1 MPKAVLKV
9 KIKKAVI
16 PAAGMGTRFLPATK
30 AMPKEMLPIVDKPTL
45 QLVVEEIVAAGI
57 EDILIITGRGKS
69 AIEDH
74 FDRAIEL
81 ENLLA
86 AKGKEEELD
95 QIKKIS
101 SLANIFYVRQKEP
114 LGLGHAVLCAREFV
128 GSEPFAVL
136 LGDDIVHAEEPVIGQ
151 LIKIFDE
158 KSSTV
163 VGCQRVG
170 YDNIHKYG
178 AVDTDDPEAS
188 VVRVK
193 RLTEKPKREDA
204 ASDLAVLGRYVIEPE
219 IFDILASTK
228 PGAGGEIQLTDAL
241 NTLASQKPV
250 WAYSFEGRRYDVGD
264 RLGFLEATIEYALRR
279 EDLSTDL
286 KAYLSNLMR
295 HRDGSRD
302 TFS

>member
-1 MPKAVLKV
+1 MVVKAM

-45 QLVVEEIVAAGI
+45 QLVVEEIALAGI

-136 LGDDIVHAEEPVIGQ
+136 LGDDIVYAEEPVIGQ
-151 LIKIFDE
+151 LIKIFNE
-158 KSSTV
+158 KGSTV

-193 RLTEKPKREDA
+193 RLTEKPTREEA

-219 IFDILASTK
+219 IFDILDSTR

-241 NTLASQKPV
+241 NTLASQNPV
-250 WAYSFEGRRYDVGD
+250 WAYSFKGRRYDVGD
-264 RLGFLEATIEYALRR
+264 RQGFLEATIEYALRR
-279 EDLSTDL
+279 EDLAPAL
-286 KAYLSNLMR
+286 KTYLSNLMR

-302 TFS
+302 TLS